1 MAFSELGDLRGDAR
15 RHVIEGSTMAK
26 KWKQAAGKVEAR
38 LYGLRE
44 AAGLVKQAAYAKFDE
59 SVDLALRLGVEPKRA
74 DQMVRGTTV
83 LPHGTGKQVRVLVFA
98 KGEKEQEARQAGAEF
113 VGADELIEKIKGGWM
128 EFDQA
133 IATPD
138 LMGAVGKLGKLLGPR
153 GLMPNPKSGTV
164 TFDVAKAIAEIR
176 KGRVEYK
183 VEKAGI
189 VHVPVG
195 KVSFDEDRIFQNAQ
209 AVIEAVLKARPASCK
224 GRYLKSATLSS
235 TMGPAIRLDAV
246 SLAKMVV

>member
-1 MAFSELGDLRGDAR
+1 
-15 RHVIEGSTMAK
+15 MAK

-138 LMGAVGKLGKLLGPR
+138 LMGTVGKLGKLLGPR

-246 SLAKMVV
+246 SLGKMVV

>member
-1 MAFSELGDLRGDAR
+1 MGKKMEAG
-15 RHVIEGSTMAK
+15 AK
-26 KWKQAAGKVEAR
+26 LIEAR
-38 LYGLRE
+38 PYGLKE
-44 AAGLVKQAAYAKFDE
+44 AAELVKRVAYAKFDE
-59 SVDLALRLGVEPKRA
+59 SVDVALRLGVDPKRA

-83 LPHGTGKQVRVLVFA
+83 LPHGTGKKTRVLVFA
-98 KGEKEQEARQAGAEF
+98 KGEKEQEAREAGADY
-113 VGADELIEKIKGGWM
+113 VGADDLMEKIKGGWM

-138 LMGAVGKLGKLLGPR
+138 LMGAVGKLGKILGPR

-164 TFDVAKAIAEIR
+164 TFEVARAIADIR

-195 KVSFDEDRIFQNAQ
+195 KVAFDVQQLYDNAH
-209 AVIEAVLKARPASCK
+209 AIIESVLKAKPASCK
-224 GRYLKSATLSS
+224 GRYLRSATLSS
-235 TMGPAIRLDAV
+235 TMGPGIRLDTVA
-246 SLAKMVV
+246 LTKLWD